1 MSRVVRHAWDRLR
14 AAAVHPAALVAV
26 SLLVLALLQW
36 RHHYEPFIARA
47 FLVWNLF
54 LAWIPYVC
62 ALLLARLGRARAPF
76 WTLVPLGAIWL
87 AFLPNA
93 PYLVTDVVHVQ
104 RDPSR
109 LVYDIPVFAVVA
121 LAGVLLGV
129 ASLQPV
135 HRLVAERYGATA
147 SIAFPPLI
155 AAATGFGVYLG
166 RVQRWN
172 SWSFVQTP
180 GRLAHAAGSVLVHPV
195 SHPRAVGGT
204 ALFAAAF
211 LLAYIVLTYGR
222 IAPSTRRH
230 ATPS

>member
-1 MSRVVRHAWDRLR
+1 MSRHVRHAWDRLR
-14 AAAVHPAALVAV
+14 AAAVHPASLV
-26 SLLVLALLQW
+26 ALLQW

-47 FLVWNLF
+47 YLVWNLF

-62 ALLLARLGRARAPF
+62 ALLIARLGRGRAPL

-93 PYLVTDVVHVQ
+93 PYLVTDVVHIQ
-104 RDPSR
+104 HGDPPR
-109 LVYDIPVFAVVA
+109 LYYDIPVFAAVA

-129 ASLQPV
+129 ASMEPV
-135 HRLVAERYGATA
+135 HRLVAQRYGAVA

-180 GRLAHAAGSVLVHPV
+180 GRLAHAAGSVLVHPI

-211 LLAYIVLTYGR
+211 LLTYIVLTYGR
-222 IAPSTRRH
+222 IAPPTQRRH
-230 ATPS
+230 A